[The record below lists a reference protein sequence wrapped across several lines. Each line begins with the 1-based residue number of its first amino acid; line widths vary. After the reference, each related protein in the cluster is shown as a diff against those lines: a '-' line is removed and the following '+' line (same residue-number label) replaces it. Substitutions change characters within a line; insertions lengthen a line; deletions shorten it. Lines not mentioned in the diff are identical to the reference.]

1 MTTLSM
7 ANATIQSI
15 VDAVTSA
22 VIPRASRQTSHYTI
36 QSTSRQDFAISGST
50 RDFHYLV
57 VADGHG
63 HRLNGM
69 LIPTLL
75 KSYDWAT
82 LLCNSNFYKTD
93 KDARGNH
100 ISPLFRDIKRL
111 VGPDRGDRLCNQGST
126 LSIVKIYPDRFECF
140 WIGDSTIKIYAE
152 TDDSQA
158 AAADVPSVS
167 ANAAKTM
174 TAISTAAINATDA
187 SGITIMSA
195 NTVNRQ
201 FSCIMESENHN
212 MSHAEDMQ
220 RLKSRS
226 KQERMWCRQLWKTTN
241 GITTK
246 NVWSLHVLSP
256 KKITMVPHCYVDF
269 DDGTS
274 INMTRSIGHI
284 PDYKTIASAKE
295 LGIKLSLAQQTLTT
309 RTIAR
314 DKNVKYCVL
323 AATDGLWDI
332 TCAQDDNI
340 FTTLMAEGHI
350 ATAAKYIAQFAKRR
364 WAQTWTQVYKGYDDT
379 KTAMPRYSHDDIGVA
394 IWSSPSPSP

>member
-1 MTTLSM
+1 MTALSM

-100 ISPLFRDIKRL
+100 ISPLFRDIKGL

-158 AAADVPSVS
+158 AAAAASGSGRRAKCISKRCQNDDGDIDGRNKRDRRVWNHNNVREYGKPSV
-167 ANAAKTM
+167 
-174 TAISTAAINATDA
+174 
-187 SGITIMSA
+187 
-195 NTVNRQ
+195 
-201 FSCIMESENHN
+201 
-212 MSHAEDMQ
+212 
-220 RLKSRS
+220 
-226 KQERMWCRQLWKTTN
+226 
-241 GITTK
+241 
-246 NVWSLHVLSP
+246 
-256 KKITMVPHCYVDF
+256 
-269 DDGTS
+269 
-274 INMTRSIGHI
+274 
-284 PDYKTIASAKE
+284 
-295 LGIKLSLAQQTLTT
+295 
-309 RTIAR
+309 
-314 DKNVKYCVL
+314 
-323 AATDGLWDI
+323 
-332 TCAQDDNI
+332 
-340 FTTLMAEGHI
+340 
-350 ATAAKYIAQFAKRR
+350 
-364 WAQTWTQVYKGYDDT
+364 
-379 KTAMPRYSHDDIGVA
+379 
-394 IWSSPSPSP
+394 